1 MIREKLD
8 ELADEEKE
16 RLQERKAVEM
26 ENRRRAMCERS
37 ETKQRLRQTHIE
49 RREATKTAELER
61 VKETFDK
68 KILLAERARRLA
80 EELSLRK
87 HFEQQEFFKKKKAR
101 DAVSIVSSRMAENL
115 ESKLNEERKREE
127 IALNS
132 KLSDVWPYT
141 DDDLHVKQEQQKKLN
156 YRRELQ
162 NQLMDNR
169 RRERER
175 EEEKHRE
182 RKLLEEVGETLRKE
196 DLETKKRAKD
206 TALLLQTEREAFL
219 KARQM
224 WKDKRRE
231 VLRQEYDEVSQLI
244 ANKEALLR
252 EEAEKK
258 VGKELIHRD
267 RTSARTSDSFLF
279 QTDIRAAKDALV
291 ETIGNKIKAEEH
303 KRREHEEICR
313 ELYLAENEDKLA
325 NEAAELA
332 SKKKRTAKE
341 LLQDM
346 VKA

>member
-1 MIREKLD
+1 
-8 ELADEEKE
+8 
-16 RLQERKAVEM
+16 
-26 ENRRRAMCERS
+26 
-37 ETKQRLRQTHIE
+37 
-49 RREATKTAELER
+49 
-61 VKETFDK
+61 
-68 KILLAERARRLA
+68 
-80 EELSLRK
+80 
-87 HFEQQEFFKKKKAR
+87 
-101 DAVSIVSSRMAENL
+101 MAENL